1 MLSKVWKQKV
11 VWEGFIKCCQRTK
24 PQSFAVLMQLPTPQL
39 TEALNICPELR
50 EPLREHLLTFT
61 EAQRAHIPTATQEIV
76 LGPYTAPPASAVQPA
91 AVPLGQTDVR
101 HLIFTTGA

>member
-1 MLSKVWKQKV
+1 MWKQKV

-24 PQSFAVLMQLPTPQL
+24 PQSFAVLMQLPSPQL

-61 EAQRAHIPTATQEIV
+61 EAQRAHIPAATQEIV
-76 LGPYTAPPASAVQPA
+76 LGPYTAPPPSVVQPP
-91 AVPLGQTDVR
+91 AVPQSD
-101 HLIFTTGA
+101 TGVSDLF